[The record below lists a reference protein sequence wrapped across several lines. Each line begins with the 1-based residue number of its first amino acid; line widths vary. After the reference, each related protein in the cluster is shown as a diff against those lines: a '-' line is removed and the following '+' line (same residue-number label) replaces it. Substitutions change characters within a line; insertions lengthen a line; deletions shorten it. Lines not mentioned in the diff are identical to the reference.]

1 MIRCEN
7 LRRTYGKT
15 VAVDSLNLHIGS
27 GELHAFVGPNGAG
40 KTTAMRILAT
50 LMRPTSGDA
59 YIDGVS
65 VSQNPQQ
72 ARKLV
77 GYMPDFFGV
86 YDNLKAWEYLDFYAG
101 CVGIDARNR
110 RLRIDELLE
119 LTALSDKREAYVD
132 HLSRGMKQRL
142 CLARA
147 LLHDPKL
154 LILDEPASGM
164 DPLAR
169 AQMREILAEVGRMG
183 KTVLISSHILP
194 ELSQICS
201 HATILERGKLVFSGS
216 MDTLEKQM
224 HMGQVLTICCAQ
236 ESISETEGLLHQA
249 VVKFCGA
256 KPQKQN
262 DGKWTVTCSENADQD
277 NKLLAELIRLG
288 VPVCAY
294 YRERPT
300 LETVFMEV
308 TKHEAESAG

>member
-15 VAVDSLNLHIGS
+15 VAVDNLNLHIEA

-50 LMRPTSGDA
+50 LMKPTSGDA
-59 YIDGVS
+59 FVDGVS
-65 VSQNPQQ
+65 VSESPQQ

-101 CVGIDARNR
+101 CVGIEARDRRR
-110 RLRIDELLE
+110 RLDELLE

-169 AQMREILAEVGRMG
+169 AQMREILTQVGRMG

-194 ELSQICS
+194 ELSQLCS
-201 HATILERGKLVFSGS
+201 HVTILERGKLVYSGS
-216 MDTLEKQM
+216 VRELEQQM
-224 HMGQVLTICCAQ
+224 HAGEILTICCAQ
-236 ESISETEGLLHQA
+236 ELSAETEGVLREA
-249 VVKFCGA
+249 VIRFCEA
-256 KPQKQN
+256 NPQKEKE
-262 DGKWTVTCSENADQD
+262 GKWTVVCAEESERDK
-277 NKLLAELIRLG
+277 KLLAELIRLG
-288 VPVCAY
+288 VPVRAY
-294 YRERPT
+294 YRERAT

-308 TKHEAESAG
+308 TKHETESAG

>member
-15 VAVDSLNLHIGS
+15 VAVDNLNLHIGA

-40 KTTAMRILAT
+40 KSTAMRILAT
-50 LMRPTSGDA
+50 LMKPTSGDTFV
-59 YIDGVS
+59 DGVS
-65 VSQNPQQ
+65 VSESPQQ

-101 CVGIDARNR
+101 CVGIEARDR
-110 RLRIDELLE
+110 RRRIDELLE

-169 AQMREILAEVGRMG
+169 AQMREILTQVGSLG

-194 ELSQICS
+194 ELSQLCS
-201 HATILERGKLVFSGS
+201 HATILERGKLVYSGS
-216 MDTLEKQM
+216 VRALEQQM
-224 HMGQVLTICCAQ
+224 HAGQILTICCAQ
-236 ESISETEGLLHQA
+236 ELSAEMEGVLREA
-249 VVKFCGA
+249 VKRFCEGN
-256 KPQKQN
+256 PQKEKE
-262 DGKWTVTCSENADQD
+262 GKWTVACAEESERDE
-277 NKLLAELIRLG
+277 KLLAELIRLG
-288 VPVCAY
+288 VPVRAY
-294 YRERPT
+294 YRERAT

-308 TKHEAESAG
+308 TKHEAESVG